1 MSTLVERSLKA
12 IHGPPVTPTTSHK
25 TRLSSDFSPV
35 VRIQRSRADSNVSE
49 SEKGEDLPVFDS
61 EGDELILVNG
71 EEYRRIQ
78 HEVKLMKTL
87 LLKLKRELQE
97 DSSDSPTPA
106 VPMASTV
113 AEVC

>member
-1 MSTLVERSLKA
+1 M
-12 IHGPPVTPTTSHK
+12 
-25 TRLSSDFSPV
+25 
-35 VRIQRSRADSNVSE
+35 
-49 SEKGEDLPVFDS
+49 FDS
-61 EGDELILVNG
+61 EVDELILVNG